1 MKALLQLFWQ
11 ILCFKRGPEDVPYAR
26 NLLWLLIVINLTISI
41 TCQAIGRPS
50 QFNIAVTLPIIALC
64 VEALFVFSLLRLKQ
78 LSNRFTQT
86 LITILGVDSLLTLA
100 TIPLLILGFQM
111 IGQTP
116 LLKFLGLLEVIL
128 LGWSIAIRA
137 FIYHRALNVGLLL
150 GNLIALMILLLTLS
164 INVKVFPELLEQ
176 AKAAA
181 SQSSR

>member
-11 ILCFKRGPEDVPYAR
+11 ILCFKRGPEDVPYAP
-26 NLLWLLIVINLTISI
+26 NLLWLLIVVNLTISI
-41 TCQAIGRPS
+41 SAQSLGRPN
-50 QFNIAVTLPIIALC
+50 QFNIAITLPIISLC
-64 VEALFVFSLLRLKQ
+64 VEALVIFSLLQLKQ
-78 LSNRFTQT
+78 LANRFTQT
-86 LITILGVDSLLTLA
+86 LITILGIDSFLTLL
-100 TIPLLILGFQM
+100 TIPLLIIGFNM
-111 IGQTP
+111 IGHTP

-137 FIYHRALNVGLLL
+137 FIYHRALNIGLLL
-150 GNLIALMILLLTLS
+150 GNLLALMVLLLTLS

>member
-11 ILCFKRGPEDVPYAR
+11 ILCFKRGPEDVPYAP
-26 NLLWLLIVINLTISI
+26 NLLWLLLIINLTISI
-41 TCQAIGRPS
+41 TAQSIGRPN
-50 QFNIAVTLPIIALC
+50 QFNIAVTLPIIALG
-64 VEALFVFSLLRLKQ
+64 VESLCIFSLLHLKK
-78 LSNRFTQT
+78 LSNRFTQS
-86 LITILGVDSLLTLA
+86 LIAILGVDSFLSLA
-100 TIPLLILGFQM
+100 TIPLLILGFQL

-137 FIYHRALNVGLLL
+137 FIYHRALNIGLLL
-150 GNLIALMILLLTLS
+150 GNLMALMILLLTLS
-164 INVKVFPELLEQ
+164 INVKVFPELSEQ

>member
-11 ILCFKRGPEDVPYAR
+11 ILRFKRGPEDVPYAP
-26 NLLWLLIVINLTISI
+26 NLLWLLLIINLTISI
-41 TCQAIGRPS
+41 TAQSIGRPN
-50 QFNIAVTLPIIALC
+50 QFNIAVTLPIIALG
-64 VEALFVFSLLRLKQ
+64 VESLCIFSLLHLKK
-78 LSNRFTQT
+78 LSNRFTQS
-86 LITILGVDSLLTLA
+86 LIAILGVDSFLSLA
-100 TIPLLILGFQM
+100 TIPLLILGFQL

-137 FIYHRALNVGLLL
+137 FIYHRALNIGLLL
-150 GNLIALMILLLTLS
+150 GNLMALMILLLTLS